1 MRDLACEPHNAPFEP
16 APVTHPELGP
26 YQMFMFGLGV
36 YVLLALAAETL
47 LPLSPSTD
55 AILDEVDNGICVIFF
70 FDFFISLYRAPNRLA
85 YLKWGWIDFLSSIPM
100 IDMFRAGRIARII
113 RILRAFRGVRSA
125 RFLADYLVHHRANGA
140 FFAVALLSI
149 LLVLFSSIAILQ
161 FETTKDGNIRTPQD
175 ALWWAFA
182 TVTTVGYGD
191 KFPVTTEGRMIAAVL
206 MTAGVGLFGS
216 FTGLVASWI
225 LTPTKK
231 DTEQDSELAKLRKQ
245 VETIQRHLT
254 GGNVLE
260 STGDNTAAEE
270 LAQLAAAWPALPAH
284 VKARILAEAA
294 DSQRTAA

>member
-1 MRDLACEPHNAPFEP
+1 MRDLDCEPDDAPCEP

-26 YQMFMFGLGV
+26 YEMFMFGLGI

-70 FDFFISLYRAPNRLA
+70 FDFFISLYRAPNKAA
-85 YLKWGWIDFLSSIPM
+85 YLKWGWIDLISSIPM

-231 DTEQDSELAKLRKQ
+231 DTQQDSELSRLREQ
-245 VETIQRHLT
+245 IEAIQRHLT
-254 GGNVLE
+254 GGNTLAGG
-260 STGDNTAAEE
+260 SAMADE
-270 LAQLAAAWPALPAH
+270 LARLAAAWPALPDH
-284 VKARILAEAA
+284 VRARILAEANV
-294 DSQRTAA
+294 SQRSAA

>member
-1 MRDLACEPHNAPFEP
+1 
-16 APVTHPELGP
+16 
-26 YQMFMFGLGV
+26 
-36 YVLLALAAETL
+36 
-47 LPLSPSTD
+47 
-55 AILDEVDNGICVIFF
+55 
-70 FDFFISLYRAPNRLA
+70 
-85 YLKWGWIDFLSSIPM
+85 
-100 IDMFRAGRIARII
+100 
-113 RILRAFRGVRSA
+113 
-125 RFLADYLVHHRANGA
+125 

-231 DTEQDSELAKLRKQ
+231 DSEQDSELARLREQ
-245 VETIQRHLT
+245 VAAIERHLT
-254 GGNVLE
+254 GGSVLE
-260 STGDNTAAEE
+260 SAGDNAIADE

-284 VKARILAEAA
+284 VRARILAEVANSPRSAA
-294 DSQRTAA
+294 

>member
-1 MRDLACEPHNAPFEP
+1 
-16 APVTHPELGP
+16 
-26 YQMFMFGLGV
+26 MFMFGLGV

-47 LPLSPSTD
+47 LPLSEATD

-70 FDFFISLYRAPNRLA
+70 FDFFISLYRAPNKLA
-85 YLKWGWIDFLSSIPM
+85 YLKWGWIDLLSSIPM
-100 IDMFRAGRIARII
+100 VDMFRAGRIARII

-161 FETTKDGNIRTPQD
+161 FENTKEGNIRTPQD

-231 DTEQDSELAKLRKQ
+231 DTEQDSELARLREQ
-245 VETIQRHLT
+245 VEAIQRHLT
-254 GGNVLE
+254 GGNALE
-260 STGDNTAAEE
+260 PPGEKAAVDE

-294 DSQRTAA
+294 DSQRSAA